1 MLKRRLSTPRAATAV
16 ALAAVLAAA
25 VAVTPSFA
33 GSAISG
39 AFITKK
45 AAGQIYVSNKK
56 ASTLYLRKK
65 AAGNTFVK
73 KADAPLPP
81 VVGIAAGT
89 APSVERRRRRRST
102 CRPPTPRSGCP
113 APRPAVITFSGTAT
127 CTAAKP
133 TVELACPIQ
142 IVVDGQST
150 GKVNIAPA
158 TANSPKPAAIV
169 ETVTQSTVLAKG
181 GHTVAIQY
189 AGAKNVVFS
198 LGAGTSRCRA
208 TPQSRNCRPPKRPKA
223 PNRQSKRADRAGFA
237 AARSALEATPGEGR
251 LDQCPRS
258 WNRAGRGSGSPRIRR
273 AR

>member
-1 MLKRRLSTPRAATAV
+1 MLRRRLSTPRAAAAV

-25 VAVTPSFA
+25 IAVTPSFAGSA

-65 AAGNTFVK
+65 VAGNTFVK
-73 KADAPLPP
+73 KADAPLSP
-81 VVGIAAGT
+81 VAAIAAGT
-89 APSVERRRRRRST
+89 APWSNEGTTPVYL
-102 CRPPTPRSGCP
+102 PTAYTSFGMPGTG
-113 APRPAVITFSGTAT
+113 PAVITFSGSVT
-127 CTAAKP
+127 CTSAKP

-142 IVVDGQST
+142 IMVDGQTT

-169 ETVTQSTVLAKG
+169 ETVAQNTVLAKG

-189 AGAKNVVFS
+189 VGAKGVVFT
-198 LGAGTSRCRA
+198 LGAWNLSVQGYPAKPELPPTET
-208 TPQSRNCRPPKRPKA
+208 TPSTKA
-223 PNRQSKRADRAGFA
+223 GK
-237 AARSALEATPGEGR
+237 
-251 LDQCPRS
+251 
-258 WNRAGRGSGSPRIRR
+258 
-273 AR
+273 

>member
-1 MLKRRLSTPRAATAV
+1 MLRRRLSTPRAATAV

-73 KADAPLPP
+73 KADAPLQP
-81 VVGIAAGT
+81 VASIAAGT
-89 APSVERRRRRRST
+89 APWSNEGTTPVYL
-102 CRPPTPRSGCP
+102 PTAYTSFGMPGTGP
-113 APRPAVITFSGTAT
+113 VVISFSGSVT
-127 CTAAKP
+127 CTSAKP
-133 TVELACPIQ
+133 TVELACPIS

-158 TANSPKPAAIV
+158 TANSPKPAAIL

-189 AGAKNVVFS
+189 AGAKGVVFS
-198 LGAGTSRCRA
+198 LGAWSLSAQGYPA
-208 TPQSRNCRPPKRPKA
+208 KPELPPTETTKSTK
-223 PNRQSKRADRAGFA
+223 
-237 AARSALEATPGEGR
+237 
-251 LDQCPRS
+251 
-258 WNRAGRGSGSPRIRR
+258 
-273 AR
+273 